1 MSDKALNSAT
11 LELTQRIQMHF
22 PREIDTSILRVWNGT
37 SANVIS
43 ARLLEVFGQVPEP
56 PTPPKPDSLLAFVG
70 ATTISAT
77 TSKFVATDRFTKD
90 TGRKAKVRI
99 SYIGDNFTEWFLEG
113 NGKTEEPIGE
123 SNLYYHKLL
132 RGSVDAPII
141 AELGGEAKVET
152 TLTEVFALMEKQSKG
167 EAGVLLNNG
176 WANIF
181 YIRDM
186 TGVLRVVPVYWRD
199 GGWNVSAYSVEY
211 PLRWDGGAQAFSR
224 NSVL

>member
-56 PTPPKPDSLLAFVG
+56 APPPKPDSLLAFVG
-70 ATTISAT
+70 AITTSAT
-77 TSKFVATDRFTKD
+77 TIKFVAIDKFTKN
-90 TGRKAKVRI
+90 TGHKAKVRI
-99 SYIGDNFTEWFLEG
+99 SYIGDTFTEWFLKG
-113 NGKTEEPIGE
+113 NGKTEESIYE
-123 SNLYYHKLL
+123 SNLRYHKLL
-132 RGSVDAPII
+132 QGSVDSPII
-141 AELGGEAKVET
+141 AELGGEEKAET
-152 TLTEVFALMEKQSKG
+152 TLTEIFSLMEKQSKG
-167 EAGVLLNNG
+167 EAGVLLNSG

-186 TGVLRVVPVYWRD
+186 KGLLRVVFVYWYDD
-199 GGWNVSAYSVEY
+199 GWYVSVHSVEY
-211 PLRWDGGAQAFSR
+211 PDGWYSGNRVFSR